1 MPTRFVRVLL
11 GTLACCLTGAVA
23 QAASVRGVT
32 DTEIVIGTVT
42 DLSGV
47 TAVQGVNNSDAIRM
61 VFDDVNKKGGI
72 NGRKIKYVVEDSQY
86 TVPRAVQAMNKLLNN
101 DNIFLAIGDGGTPMN
116 DANMPAQFAKNVP
129 NVFPLT
135 AARSMY
141 EPFHPLKFGQFASYY
156 DQIRAGL
163 KLFIETKGIQAP
175 CAMYQDTDFGRDV
188 MDGVRD
194 QLAAMNRKLVAETA
208 HKPTDTDFGASV
220 AKLRDAKCDMLV
232 LGTITRDTNQIVG
245 AVNKIGWK
253 VTMLG
258 QSAIYDSVVA
268 EVPGGANDGLYA
280 MTPALFAYPDDPR
293 PAVRAFAATY
303 KQKFGRDPNFAAE
316 VGYGAAGAVI
326 QGLQNAGR
334 DLTVDR
340 FVKGMERIK
349 DYVDIF
355 GSPPMTFTDKSHHG
369 STHSFLVMVR
379 EGRWVQVT
387 PEPIGYG
394 G

>member
-1 MPTRFVRVLL
+1 M
-11 GTLACCLTGAVA
+11 
-23 QAASVRGVT
+23 
-32 DTEIVIGTVT
+32 
-42 DLSGV
+42 
-47 TAVQGVNNSDAIRM
+47 
-61 VFDDVNKKGGI
+61 
-72 NGRKIKYVVEDSQY
+72 
-86 TVPRAVQAMNKLLNN
+86 
-101 DNIFLAIGDGGTPMN
+101 
-116 DANMPAQFAKNVP
+116 
-129 NVFPLT
+129 
-135 AARSMY
+135 
-141 EPFHPLKFGQFASYY
+141 
-156 DQIRAGL
+156 
-163 KLFIETKGIQAP
+163 
-175 CAMYQDTDFGRDV
+175 
-188 MDGVRD
+188 
-194 QLAAMNRKLVAETA
+194 
-208 HKPTDTDFGASV
+208 
-220 AKLRDAKCDMLV
+220 
-232 LGTITRDTNQIVG
+232 
-245 AVNKIGWK
+245 
-253 VTMLG
+253 
-258 QSAIYDSVVA
+258 VA